1 MAQQKNIKSFI
12 SNPLVQTFL
21 IYVSGGWIVLEMSD
35 YFINNYGLNETY
47 RDVLLIILLA
57 GLPVALFLS
66 WYLSREKEEAK
77 EVGIESG
84 TETKTSGV
92 FNVMLKKP
100 WFSIPGTVLF
110 LLIVLSLIRLVY
122 RHSSDLTYKLDQAH
136 TEISLAVLPFSNYTG
151 DPGQEWLVEGQQD
164 ALIHELSVLSQ
175 FRPLRVISR
184 STVNAFKNYN
194 RPVSEIAREINVEYL
209 VEASVMYFENDITLQ
224 LRLINVYP
232 EENVVWAES
241 CSSDITN
248 ILGLHRDIASD
259 IAEKMNLGMS
269 PEEWE
274 QFPAARQVNLE
285 SYQAY
290 LRGMY
295 EINKLTR
302 EGRDK
307 GLEYLHE
314 AVSIDPGEA
323 SAYAGLALGYCEIAH
338 SPLDPG
344 DALEKAEAAAYQAM
358 KLDPTMAEVYEALGQ
373 VYLYKTWEYDKA
385 REHLEKAIEIN
396 PNLAAAHYH
405 YSWGLFLWGD
415 IEKAIEEHLLARKYD
430 PFNASYTSLLGA
442 LYCFDGQYE
451 KAIEEAQKA
460 LEMQED
466 HVYSYWV
473 LGTTYLEMGKT
484 EEAINAHEK
493 LVEVYP
499 GWSWT
504 LGRTYALT
512 GQIEKAEEILSEIEK
527 QKARTWWIHAR
538 IVMYAALG
546 MNDEAFKWLEHDPL
560 HAFTAWIA
568 VQPEGENL
576 RKDPRF
582 QDFLA
587 RLNLPD

>member
-1 MAQQKNIKSFI
+1 MAQQKIKGFI

-21 IYVSGGWIVLEMSD
+21 IYVSGGWIVLEMTD
-35 YFINNYGLNETY
+35 YFINNYGLGETF
-47 RDVLLIILLA
+47 RDILLIIMLA

-66 WYLSREKEEAK
+66 WYLSRDKHLEEQDLETAPGSQPA
-77 EVGIESG
+77 GIF
-84 TETKTSGV
+84 KT
-92 FNVMLKKP
+92 MLGRP
-100 WFSIPGTVLF
+100 WFSIPGTILF
-110 LLIVLSLIRLVY
+110 LLIVASLIRLVY
-122 RHSSDLTYKLDQAH
+122 RHSSDLTDKLDQAH
-136 TEISLAVLPFSNYTG
+136 TEISLAVLPFSNFTG

-184 STVNAFKNYN
+184 STVSTFKNQDK
-194 RPVSEIAREINVEYL
+194 PVAQIANEIDVEYL
-209 VEASVMYFENDITLQ
+209 VEASVMYLNNEITMQ
-224 LRLINVYP
+224 LRLIDVYP
-232 EENVVWAES
+232 EETVVWAES
-241 CSSDITN
+241 CSSELTN

-259 IAEKMNLGMS
+259 IAEKMNLEMS

-274 QFPAARQVNLE
+274 QFPETRQVNIE

-385 REHLEKAIEIN
+385 KEHLEKAIEIN
-396 PNLAAAHYH
+396 PNLAGAHYH

-415 IEKAIEEHLLARKYD
+415 MEKAIEEHILARIYD

-442 LYCFDGQYE
+442 LYCFDGQFE

-460 LEMQED
+460 LEMQEN

-473 LGTTYLEMGKT
+473 LGHTYLAMGNT
-484 EEAINAHEK
+484 VEAIHAHEK
-493 LVEVYP
+493 LVEISP
-499 GWSWT
+499 GWSWA

-512 GQIEKAEEILSEIEK
+512 GQIEKAKEILSQIEK
-527 QKARTWWIHAR
+527 TRAISWWIHAR

-546 MNDEAFKWLEHDPL
+546 MNDEAFKWLGHDGL

-568 VQPEGENL
+568 VQPEGEEL
-576 RKDPRF
+576 RKDPRW
-582 QDFLA
+582 QDFLT

>member
-21 IYVSGGWIVLEMSD
+21 IYVSGGWIVLEMTD
-35 YFINNYGLNETY
+35 YFINNYGLGETF
-47 RDVLLIILLA
+47 RDVLLIIMLA
-57 GLPVALFLS
+57 GLPVAIFLT
-66 WYLSREKEEAK
+66 WYLSRDKQKEDDDLIAVPDK
-77 EVGIESG
+77 KPPGLI
-84 TETKTSGV
+84 K
-92 FNVMLKKP
+92 VMQTRP
-100 WFSIPGTVLF
+100 WFSIPGTVMF
-110 LLIVLSLIRLVY
+110 ILIIFSLIRLVY
-122 RHSSDLTYKLDQAH
+122 RHSSGITDNLSQSQA
-136 TEISLAVLPFSNYTG
+136 EISLAVLPFSNFTG
-151 DPGQEWLVEGQQD
+151 DPGQDWLVEGQQD
-164 ALIHELSVLSQ
+164 RLIHELSILSQ

-184 STVNAFKNYN
+184 STVNAFKNQDK
-194 RPVSEIAREINVEYL
+194 PVAQIAREIDVEYL
-209 VEASVMYFENDITLQ
+209 VEASVMYIDNEITLQ
-224 LRLINVYP
+224 LRLIDIYP

-241 CSSDITN
+241 CSSEFTN
-248 ILGLHRDIASD
+248 IHGLHRDIAAD

-269 PEEWE
+269 PQEWE
-274 QFPAARQVNLE
+274 QFPATRQVNLE

-385 REHLEKAIEIN
+385 KEHLEKAIEIN

-405 YSWGLFLWGD
+405 YSWGLYLWGNM
-415 IEKAIEEHLLARKYD
+415 EKAIEEHKLAQKYD
-430 PFNASYTSLLGA
+430 PFKAKYTSWLGG

-451 KAIEEAQKA
+451 NAIREAEKA
-460 LEMQED
+460 LEIQED
-466 HVYSYWV
+466 HVYSYYV
-473 LGTTYLEMGKT
+473 LGMTYLEMGRT
-484 EEAINAHEK
+484 DEAIRTHKK
-493 LVEVYP
+493 LAEVSP
-499 GWSWT
+499 RWSWA
-504 LGRTYALT
+504 LGRTYALS
-512 GQIEKAEEILSEIEK
+512 GQIDEAEKILSEIEK
-527 QKARTWWIHAR
+527 TKVMTWTIHAR

-546 MNDEAFKWLEHDPL
+546 RYDEAFQWLDNDPL
-560 HAFTAWIA
+560 HTFTAWLA
-568 VQPEGENL
+568 VMPEGKGM

-587 RLNLPD
+587 RLNLPN

>member
-1 MAQQKNIKSFI
+1 MAQQKNIKRFI

-21 IYVSGGWIVLEMSD
+21 IYVSAGWIVLEMTD
-35 YFINNYGLNETY
+35 YFIDNYGINETF
-47 RDVLLIILLA
+47 RDVLLIIMLA
-57 GLPVALFLS
+57 GLPVALLLS
-66 WYLSREKEEAK
+66 WYLSRDKQEEDDDLEAVPDK
-77 EVGIESG
+77 KPPGLI
-84 TETKTSGV
+84 K
-92 FNVMLKKP
+92 VMLTRP
-100 WFSIPGTVLF
+100 WFSIPGTVMF
-110 LLIVLSLIRLVY
+110 ILIIFSLIRLVY
-122 RHSSDLTYKLDQAH
+122 RHSSGITDNLSQSQA
-136 TEISLAVLPFSNYTG
+136 EISLAVLPFSNFTG
-151 DPGQEWLVEGQQD
+151 DPGQDWLVEGQQD
-164 ALIHELSVLSQ
+164 RLIHELSILSQ

-184 STVNAFKNYN
+184 STVNSFKNQDK
-194 RPVSEIAREINVEYL
+194 PVAQIAREIDVEYL
-209 VEASVMYFENDITLQ
+209 VEASVMYVDNEITLQ
-224 LRLINVYP
+224 LRLIDIYP

-241 CSSDITN
+241 CSSEFTN
-248 ILGLHRDIASD
+248 IHGLHREIAGD

-269 PEEWE
+269 PQEWE
-274 QFPAARQVNLE
+274 QFPATRQVNLE

-302 EGRDK
+302 EGRDR

-314 AVSIDPGEA
+314 AVSIDPGEPF
-323 SAYAGLALGYCEIAH
+323 AYAGLALGYCEIAH

-385 REHLEKAIEIN
+385 KEHLEKAIEIN

-405 YSWGLFLWGD
+405 YSWGLYLWGD

-484 EEAINAHEK
+484 EEAINAHQK
-493 LVEVYP
+493 LVEISP
-499 GWSWT
+499 GWSWV
-504 LGRTYALT
+504 LGRTFALT

-527 QKARTWWIHAR
+527 KKARTWTIHAR
-538 IVMYAALG
+538 IVMYA
-546 MNDEAFKWLEHDPL
+546 
-560 HAFTAWIA
+560 
-568 VQPEGENL
+568 
-576 RKDPRF
+576 
-582 QDFLA
+582 
-587 RLNLPD
+587 

>member
-1 MAQQKNIKSFI
+1 MPQQKNIKSFI

-21 IYVSGGWIVLEMSD
+21 IYVSGGWIVLEMTD
-35 YFINNYGLNETY
+35 YFINNYGLGETF
-47 RDVLLIILLA
+47 RDVLLIIMLA
-57 GLPVALFLS
+57 GLPVAIFLT
-66 WYLSREKEEAK
+66 WYLSRDKQKEDDDLIAEPDK
-77 EVGIESG
+77 KPPGLI
-84 TETKTSGV
+84 K
-92 FNVMLKKP
+92 VMLTRP
-100 WFSIPGTVLF
+100 WFSIPGTVMF
-110 LLIVLSLIRLVY
+110 ILIIFSLIRLVY
-122 RHSSDLTYKLDQAH
+122 RHSSGITDNLSQSQA
-136 TEISLAVLPFSNYTG
+136 EISLAVLPFSNFTG
-151 DPGQEWLVEGQQD
+151 DPGQDWLVEGQQD
-164 ALIHELSVLSQ
+164 RLIHELSILSQ

-184 STVNAFKNYN
+184 STVNAFKNQDK
-194 RPVSEIAREINVEYL
+194 PVAQIAREIDVEYL
-209 VEASVMYFENDITLQ
+209 VEASVMYIDNEITLQ
-224 LRLINVYP
+224 LRLIDIYP

-241 CSSDITN
+241 CSSEFTN
-248 ILGLHRDIASD
+248 IHGLHREIAGD

-269 PEEWE
+269 PQEWE
-274 QFPAARQVNLE
+274 QFPATRQVNLE

-302 EGRDK
+302 EGRDR

-314 AVSIDPGEA
+314 AVSIDPGEPF
-323 SAYAGLALGYCEIAH
+323 AYAGLALGYCEIAH

-385 REHLEKAIEIN
+385 KEHLEKAIEIN

-405 YSWGLFLWGD
+405 YSWGLYLWGD

-484 EEAINAHEK
+484 EEAINAHQK
-493 LVEVYP
+493 LVEISP
-499 GWSWT
+499 GWSWA

-527 QKARTWWIHAR
+527 KKAKTWTIHAR

-546 MNDEAFKWLEHDPL
+546 MNDEALKWLEHDPL

-587 RLNLPD
+587 RLNLPN